1 MKRCRLND
9 VNQNLCFFLWI
20 CLLGRTPKERGGNV
34 RFQSPI
40 FLSFFSPPPLFF
52 SGRVA
57 VTQASVVCTVN
68 AKKANEHVQQRTL
81 LGLITCI
88 TLCYLC
94 LIERKIS
101 LLLWNAIII
110 TIQSC
115 FYLRF
120 EDFWKLC
127 FNNRCSY
134 YFIFQTSFRPLK
146 CFY

>member
-1 MKRCRLND
+1 MMWIKIYVFFYEFVCSVEYRKNVEGTYDFSL
-9 VNQNLCFFLWI
+9 LFFFL
-20 CLLGRTPKERGGNV
+20 
-34 RFQSPI
+34 
-40 FLSFFSPPPLFF
+40 FSPPPPPPFF